1 VELHVSLRGRRDL
14 AGQIYQQVR
23 SVIVDGRLR
32 PGQALPPSREL
43 AGRLAVSR
51 TTVSAAYDRL
61 SAEGYV
67 AGRVGAGTFVA
78 PVPPAAPAPPAA
90 AETGRRDG
98 ERPVADPLRPRPEF
112 ARLRVRA
119 DLSTVRPAYDLRP
132 GMPDARLFPYQTW
145 RRLMS
150 DQLRA
155 TAVGPGAYGSPAG
168 LPELRAALARHVGVA
183 RAVRAGADDVL
194 ITNGLQ
200 QAVDLVARVLLRP
213 GDVVAVEDPGY
224 PPPAMLFR
232 SLGARVAG
240 VPVDGEGLVVDALPD
255 AARLVLV
262 TPSHQ
267 FPLGVRMSEP
277 RRHALLDWARQR
289 NAVVVED
296 DYDSEFRYA
305 GRPLEPLHTID
316 RDGRVVYVGSLSKVM
331 LPTLRL
337 GFCIAPRSLRD
348 ALEAAKFTTD
358 WHTALPTQAALAR
371 FVADGTLARHIR
383 RMRGGYAT
391 RHRLV
396 AEALDGPLAP
406 WLRAVHSSA
415 GLHVTALL
423 RSRSVSHERA
433 VVHRARALGVEVLGL
448 SESAVAVPRAGLVI
462 GLGMTPAERLP
473 AALDR
478 LRTALVEARP

>member
-23 SVIVDGRLR
+23 SVIVDGRLQ

-43 AGRLAVSR
+43 ADRLAVSR

-78 PVPPAAPAPPAA
+78 PALPVDPPVPRADAH
-90 AETGRRDG
+90 
-98 ERPVADPLRPRPEF
+98 RPSSGPLRPRPEF
-112 ARLRVRA
+112 AGLQLRA
-119 DLSTVRPAYDLRP
+119 DLSAVRPAYDLRP

-150 DQLRA
+150 DQLRT
-155 TAVGPGAYGSPAG
+155 TAVGAGAYGAPTG
-168 LPELRAALARHVGVA
+168 LPELRGALARHVGVS
-183 RAVRAGADDVL
+183 RAVRASADDVL
-194 ITNGLQ
+194 VTNGFQ
-200 QAVDLVARVLLRP
+200 QAVDLVARVVVRP

-224 PPPAMLFR
+224 APPAMLFR

-240 VPVDGEGLVVDALPD
+240 VPVDAEGLVVDALPA

-267 FPLGVRMSEP
+267 FPLGVRMSEA
-277 RRHALLDWARQR
+277 RRGQLLDWARQR
-289 NAVVVED
+289 NAVLVED
-296 DYDSEFRYA
+296 DYDSEFRFA
-305 GRPLEPLHTID
+305 GRPLDTLHAMD
-316 RDGRVVYVGSLSKVM
+316 RDGRVVYVSSLSKVM

-337 GFCIAPRSLRD
+337 GFCVAPPSLRD

-371 FVADGTLARHIR
+371 FVSDGTLDRHIR
-383 RMRGGYAT
+383 RMRGVYAE
-391 RHRLV
+391 RHRV
-396 AEALDGPLAP
+396 VGEALDGRLAP
-406 WLRAVHSSA
+406 WLRPVHSPA

-423 RSRSVSHERA
+423 RSGSVPHERA
-433 VVHRARALGVEVLGL
+433 VVRRARALGVAVPGL
-448 SESAVAVPRAGLVI
+448 SESAVRAPRAGLVL
-462 GLGMTPAERLP
+462 GLGMTPVERLP

-478 LRTALVEARP
+478 LRNALAESRP